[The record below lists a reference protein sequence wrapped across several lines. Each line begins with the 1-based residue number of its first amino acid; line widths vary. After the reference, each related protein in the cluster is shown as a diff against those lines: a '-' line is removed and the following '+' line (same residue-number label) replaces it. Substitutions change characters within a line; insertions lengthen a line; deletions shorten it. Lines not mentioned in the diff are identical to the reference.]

1 MVLFL
6 RSYTEPSRPNNT
18 PEDTPST
25 PPGGG
30 TRTVLGES
38 PSAVKP
44 CLEGPIREQKE
55 NALESACDRMLAYPF
70 FMSSAS
76 QPPSFPDGSLDSAL
90 RPGIWDEYVGQGHVK
105 ANVRVALDA
114 AKKRG
119 DMPEHILFYGP
130 PGVGKTTLAH
140 LVAATLDAPL
150 KTTSGVAIE
159 RAGDLAA
166 ILTNLEPGSVLFIDE
181 IHRLGTKIE
190 ELLYPALESGALDIV
205 LGKGPS
211 ARTVEL
217 ALPRF
222 TLVGATTRVAQIS
235 GPLRSRFG
243 GGTYQLDFYSDEDV
257 RSIVARSARVLGL
270 EVQPNVVRMIASRS
284 RATPRVANA
293 LLKRVRDYAEVNDRA
308 IDEEACDKA
317 CELFGIDPLGLTKDD
332 RRYLETLETGF
343 RGGPTGIRALA
354 SALHEDPDTVEN
366 VYEPYLLRLGFIER
380 SPRGRIITEKGRNYI
395 KS

>member
-1 MVLFL
+1 METKRPLK
-6 RSYTEPSRPNNT
+6 EPSFV
-18 PEDTPST
+18 SF
-25 PPGGG
+25 
-30 TRTVLGES
+30 
-38 PSAVKP
+38 
-44 CLEGPIREQKE
+44 RE
-55 NALESACDRMLAYPF
+55 NSCVRMLAYVSY
-70 FMSSAS
+70 MSST
-76 QPPSFPDGSLDSAL
+76 PDNPSLLGDQMLDSAL
-90 RPGIWDEYVGQGHVK
+90 RPSLWDEYVGQSHVK
-105 ANVRVALDA
+105 ANVRIGLDA

-119 DMPEHILFYGP
+119 SMPEHILFYGP

-140 LVAATLDAPL
+140 LVAHTLSAPL
-150 KTTSGVAIE
+150 KSTSGVAIE
-159 RAGDLAA
+159 RAGDLAS

-190 ELLYPALESGALDIV
+190 ELLYPALESGSLDIV

-217 ALPRF
+217 ALPPF

-243 GGTYQLDFYSDEDV
+243 GGVYQLDFYADEDI
-257 RSIVARSARVLGL
+257 RQILARSASLLGL
-270 EVQPNVVRMIASRS
+270 SPSVEVIEMLAQRS

-293 LLKRVRDYAEVNDRA
+293 LLKRVRDYAEVHDKELSRDVCNS
-308 IDEEACDKA
+308 ACT
-317 CELFGIDPLGLTKDD
+317 LFGIDPLGLTKDD

-343 RGGPTGIRALA
+343 RGGPAGIRALA

-380 SPRGRIITEKGRNYI
+380 SPRGRIITQKGREYLA
-395 KS
+395 S